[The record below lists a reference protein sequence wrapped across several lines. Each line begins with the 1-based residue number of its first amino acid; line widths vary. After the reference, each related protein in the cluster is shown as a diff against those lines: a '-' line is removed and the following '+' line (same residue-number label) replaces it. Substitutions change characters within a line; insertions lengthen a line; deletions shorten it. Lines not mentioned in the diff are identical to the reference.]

1 MSLGSSILTMLALS
15 DKPSLRRRSSNHT
28 QPRVASGVRQEGIVP
43 QDSFRRILSL
53 EQKRAERSRRPF
65 FLMLLDGEKLF
76 QTEQRARVL
85 QEILLS
91 LSDSV
96 RETDICGWFKENSVV
111 GVVFTEVGSADGPT
125 VPDAILKRVLAALRR
140 NLSSDEVDSI
150 DIELRLFPQEWD
162 EHDSG
167 PPTKRDLYRD
177 TSGQKASR
185 RVSLG
190 VKRMIDVAGSLLGL
204 IVLSPVFA
212 LAAILIKLTS
222 EGPVFFR
229 QRRVGQ
235 FGKQFMFLKFRTMQ
249 ASSDVS
255 VHKEYVRRFIS
266 RKAPTKELPDGQA
279 SFYKL
284 VDDPRVTRIG
294 RLLRRTSLDELP
306 QLVNVLKGEMSL
318 VGPRPPIPYECEVY
332 EWWHRR
338 RLLEAK
344 PGLTGLWQV
353 HGRSRTSFDD
363 MVRLDLRY
371 ARSWSLWLDLKIL
384 LKTPQAV
391 LSGHGAY

>member
-1 MSLGSSILTMLALS
+1 LTMLALS
-15 DKPSLRRRSSNHT
+15 DKPSRRRRSSNHT
-28 QPRVASGVRQEGIVP
+28 QPRVASGVRQEGFVP
-43 QDSFRRILSL
+43 QESFSRILSL
-53 EQKRAERSRRPF
+53 EQKRTERSRRPF

-76 QTEQRARVL
+76 QTGQRARVL
-85 QEILLS
+85 REILSS

-125 VPDAILKRVLAALRR
+125 APDAILKRVLAALRR

-162 EHDSG
+162 EHDPG

-177 TSGQKASR
+177 TSEQRASR
-185 RVSLG
+185 RVALG

-235 FGKQFMFLKFRTMQ
+235 FGKQFIFLKFRTMQ

-255 VHKEYVRRFIS
+255 VHREYVRRFIS
-266 RKAPTKELPDGQA
+266 RKAPTKERPDGEA
-279 SFYKL
+279 CFYKL

-294 RLLRRTSLDELP
+294 RFLRRTSLDELP

-332 EWWHRR
+332 EWWHKR
-338 RLLEAK
+338 RLLDAK

-353 HGRSRTSFDD
+353 HGRSRTSFDE

-384 LKTPQAV
+384 LRTPQAV